1 MIARSSRNGPGRR
14 RGFGLIEMAISGLL
28 IAAAMAVTVQVVGR
42 VATDRR
48 SVARRERAVVEAS
61 NLMERIAARPFD
73 QITAESLAA
82 LGLPEAARASLPGS
96 TLDVKVADSPDAP
109 ARKRITVEIR
119 WRDRS
124 GQAESPVRLVAWS
137 YRRGGPGR

>member
-1 MIARSSRNGPGRR
+1 MISRSSSHGPTRR

-28 IAAAMAVTVQVVGR
+28 IAAAMAITVQVVGW

-73 QITAESLAA
+73 EITPESLAA
-82 LGLPEAARASLPGS
+82 LELPEAARSSLPGS
-96 TLDVKVADSPDAP
+96 TLTATVAARDDAP
-109 ARKRITVEIR
+109 AGKRITVEIR
-119 WRDRS
+119 WRGRS
-124 GQAESPVRLVAWS
+124 GQAESPVRLVAWA
-137 YRRGGPGR
+137 YRKGGPGR

>member
-1 MIARSSRNGPGRR
+1 MIVRSSRNGPIRR

-28 IAAAMAVTVQVVGR
+28 LAAAMAATVQVVGW
-42 VATDRR
+42 VALDRR

-73 QITAESLAA
+73 EITPESLAA
-82 LGLPEAARASLPGS
+82 LKLPEAARASLPGS
-96 TLDVKVADSPDAP
+96 VLSATVAAQDDAP
-109 ARKRITVEIR
+109 ARKRISVEIR

-124 GQAESPVRLVAWS
+124 GNAGSPVRLVAWT
-137 YRRGGPGR
+137 YRKGGPVR

>member
-1 MIARSSRNGPGRR
+1 MIASSSRAGPGRR
-14 RGFGLIEMAISGLL
+14 RGFGMIEMAISGLL
-28 IAAAMAVTVQVVGR
+28 IAAAMAVTVQVVGW

-61 NLMERIAARPFD
+61 NLMERIAARSFD
-73 QITAESLAA
+73 EMTPESLAA
-82 LGLPEAARASLPGS
+82 FGLPEAARDSLPGS
-96 TLDVKVADSPDAP
+96 VLEVKVADGADAP